1 MLSMSA
7 KDLMKNVMIRNKIR
21 TERLKQGLSVYK
33 LAQLSK
39 LQITQLNNYLEGVND
54 LQGENI
60 DKLLKALNIKL
71 N

>member
-39 LQITQLNNYLEGVND
+39 LQITQLNNYLKGVND